1 MKYFISDTHF
11 FHENLLGENEFAPR
25 LFDTV
30 EEMNQQMI
38 TAWNDVVSD
47 KDTVYHLGD
56 IAMHPKYDRGSAEVL
71 AQLLQLNGK
80 IIFIKGNHDSRAF
93 FKYLAAHDPK
103 LTNGEPK
110 FEFNDVGVIVK
121 FNHHQYYLTHYPM
134 LLGKTVNIRN
144 LHGHIHNYSMPIA
157 EDINV
162 GVDAPERK
170 FLKNALPFGTPISE
184 NLIDEIAAY
193 KETEVQRLK

>member
-103 LTNGEPK
+103 LVNGESK

-134 LLGKTVNIRN
+134 LLGKTINIRN

-170 FLKNALPFGTPISE
+170 FLKTPLPFGTPISE

-193 KETEVQRLK
+193 KETEIQRLK